1 MFAGRSIVLVIENS
15 NCVRAF
21 EITISKRNTP
31 QRNATRSPKTSP
43 LRST

>member
-21 EITISKRNTP
+21 EITISKQNPP
-31 QRNATRSPKTSP
+31 QKERDEVTENIAAPEY
-43 LRST
+43 